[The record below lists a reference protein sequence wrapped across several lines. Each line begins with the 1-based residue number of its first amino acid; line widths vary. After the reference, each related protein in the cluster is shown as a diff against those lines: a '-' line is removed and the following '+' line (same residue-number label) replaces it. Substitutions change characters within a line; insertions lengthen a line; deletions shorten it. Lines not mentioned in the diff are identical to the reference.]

1 MNRSVGKS
9 LPAKVFLNGAT
20 TPTGSDLQKSFLPK
34 QPYSL
39 KIPQK
44 HLDKSE
50 SNTNNT
56 TERNIVRS
64 SPQSDL
70 ET

>member
-9 LPAKVFLNGAT
+9 VVAKGYLNRAA
-20 TPTGSDLQKSFLPK
+20 TPTGSDLWKSFLPK

-39 KIPQK
+39 KMPQK
-44 HLDKSE
+44 YLDKSK
-50 SNTNNT
+50 SNSNNT
-56 TERNIVRS
+56 TERNIMR

-70 ET
+70 KT